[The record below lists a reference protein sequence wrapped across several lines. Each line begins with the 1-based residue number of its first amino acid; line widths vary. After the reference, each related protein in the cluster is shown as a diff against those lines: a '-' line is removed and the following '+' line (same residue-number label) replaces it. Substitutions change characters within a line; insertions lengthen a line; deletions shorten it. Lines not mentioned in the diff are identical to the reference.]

1 MSRENT
7 SSVDMANGKKMAHL
21 ASQEKVAIK
30 SQFQAKGESGDVV
43 EKQVVNARKAAHLLN
58 AKAKAKRKAKL
69 AKASKKRNKK

>member
-7 SSVDMANGKKMAHL
+7 SSVDMANGKKMAHY
-21 ASQEKVAIK
+21 ASQEKVAMK
-30 SQFQAKGESGDVV
+30 KEFQGNGEDANQ
-43 EKQVVNARKAAHLLN
+43 KQVINARKSANLLN